1 MNTRIKA
8 VHRGLL
14 LASLLMTALIYWPG
28 LNGPLIL
35 DDVDNLDLLRIL
47 SAQQRLNLSNL
58 LAERGGW
65 FGGRPVS
72 WLTFYWTWQLAS
84 ADVWM
89 FKLHNLLLHLLNGI
103 LVFFI
108 ARLIFRQALTRDGS
122 NVDFFALAVCAF
134 WLLTPIQV
142 SSVLYV
148 VQRMTVLAATFVL
161 LGVLSYCTGR
171 LLDETRPTL
180 ARTLVAVSLLVCWP
194 LAALS
199 KQTGAL
205 LPIILLATEVFVLSG
220 ARRTGHTNGKLV
232 GWLSLGVL
240 VAGTFRAVGDPEWIM
255 RGYELREFTL
265 SERLLTQPRVL
276 FDYALNVLQLPGGS
290 QLGLFHDDFAVSTS
304 WRSPSSTTLA
314 IVGLLAIA
322 SCAWWFRHT
331 RARLFCYGISL
342 FLVGH
347 SLEAGP
353 FALELYFEHR
363 NYLPSLG
370 LWIAVIA
377 LFELAGLRWMY
388 VAVLCAALACQILT
402 TANRV
407 LIWSSWEGIVASNL
421 QAHPESIRA
430 RAGGAARDLAAGRL
444 DAGMRHL
451 AEIDRLGG
459 TFVQGATVLKAL
471 AGYCIANRT
480 PEAAVA
486 QRLFSLFALGDD
498 AYTISALKWFR
509 ETVESGRCRSIGLP
523 AIAAQLEILVNRET
537 NIPSFK
543 HRWALDESV
552 ARINVIAARP
562 EAAAKL
568 FRRALQR
575 APKFV
580 QADIG
585 NRLAQINQRIR
596 LAPRLAH

>member
-1 MNTRIKA
+1 M

-14 LASLLMTALIYWPG
+14 PGLLLVAALIYWPG

-35 DDVDNLDLLRIL
+35 DDVGNLDLLRIL
-47 SAQQRLNLSNL
+47 SAEQRLSLSNL

-65 FGGRPVS
+65 LGGRPVS
-72 WLTFYWTWQLAS
+72 WLTFYWTWQSAP

-89 FKLHNLLLHLLNGI
+89 FKFHNLLLHLLNGI

-108 ARLIFRQALTRDGS
+108 ARLIFRQALTRAEPEI
-122 NVDFFALAVCAF
+122 DFLAFSVCAF

-161 LGVLSYCTGR
+161 LGVLTYCSGR
-171 LLDETRPTL
+171 LLGDARPIWSRIL
-180 ARTLVAVSLLVCWP
+180 IALSLLVCWP

-199 KQTGAL
+199 KQTGVL
-205 LPIILLATEVFVLSG
+205 LPIILLTTEVFVMSG
-220 ARRTGHTNGKLV
+220 SRQTGHASRKIV
-232 GWLSLGVL
+232 AWLSFGVL
-240 VAGTFRAVGDPEWIM
+240 VAGTVRGVWDSEWIT
-255 RGYELREFTL
+255 RGYDLREFTL

-290 QLGLFHDDFAVSTS
+290 QLGLFHDDFAVSNS
-304 WRSPSSTTLA
+304 WRSPSSTTPA

-322 SCAWWFRHT
+322 HCAWWFRNT

-347 SLEAGP
+347 CLEAGP
-353 FALELYFEHR
+353 FAIELYFEHR

-377 LFELAGLRWMY
+377 LFELTDLRLMY
-388 VAVLCAALACQILT
+388 VVVLCVALACHVLT

-407 LIWSSWEGIVASNL
+407 LIWSSWDSLVTSNL

-444 DAGMRHL
+444 GAGMRHL
-451 AEIDRLGG
+451 DEIDRLGG

-471 AGYCIANRT
+471 AGYCIVNRT
-480 PEAAVA
+480 PELAIA
-486 QRLFSLFALGDD
+486 QRLFSLSALGDD
-498 AYTISALKWFR
+498 PYTISAIKWFR
-509 ETVESGRCRSIGLP
+509 ETVESGRCISIGLP
-523 AIAAQLEILVNRET
+523 AIATQLETLVDRET
-537 NIPSFK
+537 NIRSFN
-543 HRWALDESV
+543 HRWRLDESV
-552 ARINVIAARP
+552 GRINVMAARP

-568 FRRALQR
+568 FRRALLR
-575 APKFV
+575 APKSA
-580 QADIG
+580 QAGIG
-585 NRLAQINQRIR
+585 NRLAKVNERIR
-596 LAPRLAH
+596 LVPG